1 MLVRLR
7 RLLYNGGMHNDTI
20 AAIATPPGQGGIGV
34 IRVSGSDAFP
44 LVQARFRYAGQASGL
59 PPSYRLTYGR
69 IVDPA
74 TDEVLDEVLVAFMHA
89 PHTYTRENVVEI
101 QGHGGPLV
109 LQRILCLILTG
120 GARLAHPGEFT
131 LRAFLNGRLD
141 LAQAE
146 AVMDLISARTEAGQR
161 LAVQQLQGRLSQQV
175 QQARHAVLGVIAR
188 IEASIDFPEDDVP
201 TPRASELRP
210 LIAGAQERLAALL
223 AGAGRGR
230 LYRQGLRTAIIG
242 RPNVGKS
249 SLLNALLQS
258 ERAIVTPVAGTTRD
272 TIEEVISVHGIPLSL
287 IDTAGITPS
296 SDPVEQI
303 GVQRSRAAAQSAEV
317 VLLVFDGSEPVSE
330 QDRLVSEEL
339 RVLGFAGEDRLDR
352 DDARRR
358 TLLMVVNKA
367 DRPQRLQ
374 LQDVQQLWPGV
385 GHICTSMQ
393 TGQGLAEL
401 EGALA
406 DLVLDGRALFGEEVL
421 ITSVRHQAA
430 LQGAADHLKAAQ
442 RALDE
447 GLALDFVSID
457 LDAAYHTL
465 GEVTGETAGEDLL
478 ERIFSEFCIGK

>member
-1 MLVRLR
+1 
-7 RLLYNGGMHNDTI
+7 MHNDTI

-44 LVQARFRYAGQASGL
+44 LVQAHFRYAGRAGGL
-59 PPSYRLTYGR
+59 PPSHRLTYGR

-74 TDEVLDEVLVAFMHA
+74 TGEVIDEVLVAFMHA
-89 PHTYTRENVVEI
+89 PQTYTRENVVEI

-109 LQRILCLILTG
+109 LQRMLCLLLTG
-120 GARLAHPGEFT
+120 GARLARPGEFT

-175 QQARHAVLGVIAR
+175 QEARHAVLGVIAR

-201 TPRASELRP
+201 TPRAAELRP
-210 LIAGAQERLAALL
+210 LIARAQERLAALL
-223 AGAGRGR
+223 AGARHGR

-249 SLLNALLQS
+249 SLLNALLRS

-272 TIEEVISVHGIPLSL
+272 TIEEVISVRGIPLCL

-296 SDPVEQI
+296 CDPVEQI
-303 GVQRSRAAAQSAEV
+303 GVQRSRAAAESAEV

-330 QDRLVSEEL
+330 RDRQVSEEL
-339 RVLGFAGEDRLDR
+339 RGLGFASENRADGDA
-352 DDARRR
+352 ARRR
-358 TLLMVVNKA
+358 ALVIVVNKA
-367 DRPQRLQ
+367 DRPQQLQ
-374 LQDVQQLWPGV
+374 VQDVQLLWPGARQ
-385 GHICTSMQ
+385 ICTSMQ

-401 EGALA
+401 EEALA
-406 DLVLDGRALFGEEVL
+406 DLVLDGQAVFSEEVL
-421 ITSVRHQAA
+421 VTSVRHQAA
-430 LQGAADHLKAAQ
+430 LQAAADHLNAAQ
-442 RALDE
+442 HALDE

-457 LDAAYHTL
+457 LDAAYQTL
-465 GEVTGETAGEDLL
+465 GELTGETADEDLL